1 VPICENNTITI
12 DAGAGFDS
20 YLWSN
25 GATTQTISVANPGD
39 FSVTVTDDY
48 DTISCSSTKNFTVKK
63 SNKATI
69 NTIETK
75 DWTDNDNV
83 ITVFATGNG
92 DYEYSIDGFNYQ
104 ASNQFTGLISG
115 KYTVQVR
122 DKNGCGT
129 ATNEVY
135 LLMFQRFFTP
145 NGDGYNDT
153 WKIKFSD
160 IEAGLT
166 VKIFDRY
173 GKIIKILSTNADS
186 WDGTYNGT
194 ELSATD
200 YWFVVTR
207 ANGIEYKGHFSLKR

>member
-1 VPICENNTITI
+1 
-12 DAGAGFDS
+12 
-20 YLWSN
+20 
-25 GATTQTISVANPGD
+25 
-39 FSVTVTDDY
+39 VTDDY
-48 DTISCSSTKNFTVKK
+48 DTISCSSTKSFVVKK

-92 DYEYSIDGFNYQ
+92 EYEYSIDGVNYQ
-104 ASNQFTGLISG
+104 TSNQFTGLNSD
-115 KYTVQVR
+115 KYTVLVR

-135 LLMFQRFFTP
+135 LLMFPRFFTP

-160 IEAGLT
+160 IEAGMT

-173 GKIIKILSTNADS
+173 GKIIKVLSTNTDS